1 MIFAKNSLS
10 MADEVLITVIAV
22 AFVLGLVFL
31 SIMAVFAARG
41 RMLFRKK
48 IISNDYNVRI
58 YTLDY
63 DKCLIYYFDRKD
75 MKKVVTVSFDSFY
88 SQFSNEDSR
97 NVKEWIMNIIEDSDQ
112 ASDYLEVSVILNKKH
127 AIGFSLYE
135 LTSIDRERKL
145 IHFESRLLP
154 SLSEHNKKHNIKSHI
169 KRINDIQSHDEKHRL
184 ENKGAIIL
192 IKFFSAHSFEI
203 DEELVGPLMIQ
214 LVNHLASV
222 INEHRYIINLN
233 PTEVAI
239 YDQEASSRAAV
250 GGLASKVK
258 KIADSFLSIS
268 SYDETYV
275 ITIGIAIRENKDDVK
290 TLVGHGRE
298 MAIIAE
304 QKEDVGIE
312 LYDSEKDYSNIIGS
326 GSYREIV
333 SIIRNKT
340 VRYYF
345 KPILNTESLDI
356 ESYLL
361 LIEPYG
367 TQFDTFNELLE
378 DAHDLRLAK
387 PILKSFLGDA
397 LEQVAKTDKVTIF
410 IDTDISYL
418 DDYISVLE
426 KYSGSNI
433 EDVLCFD
440 EDLLVSYNE
449 NYEDLEQRLP
459 ELKNRGYKLGL
470 IIDDENQPLSSQAL
484 SFFDYF
490 LVGDNVTN
498 NIRMNDHQLARFRTI
513 IDIYSRLKGTIVA
526 TSLKMISDAEIAD
539 KLGVHHFG
547 CSEIADASS
556 NLEVLD
562 SLQKEK
568 VVKHFGNK

>member
-1 MIFAKNSLS
+1 MT
-10 MADEVLITVIAV
+10 DEVLIIVIAV

-75 MKKVVTVSFDSFY
+75 MKKVVTVSFDLFY
-88 SQFSNEDSR
+88 NQFTSEDSK
-97 NVKEWIMNIIEDSDQ
+97 NVKEWITNIIEDNEQ

-127 AIGFSLYE
+127 ALGFSLYE
-135 LTSIDRERKL
+135 LTSIDREKKI

-154 SLSEHNKKHNIKSHI
+154 SLSVQNKKHNIKAHI

-184 ENKGAIIL
+184 ENKGAVIL
-192 IKFFSAHSFEI
+192 LKFFSAHSFEI

-214 LVNHLASV
+214 LINHLASV
-222 INEHRYIINLN
+222 INTHRYIINLN

-312 LYDSEKDYSNIIGS
+312 LFDPEKDYSNIIGS
-326 GSYREIV
+326 GAYREIV

-345 KPILNTESLDI
+345 KPVLNTESLDI
-356 ESYLL
+356 GSYLL

-367 TQFDTFNELLE
+367 TQFDNFKELLE
-378 DAHDLRLAK
+378 EAHDLRLSK
-387 PILKSFLGDA
+387 PILKSFLGNA
-397 LEQVAKTDKVTIF
+397 LKQIEKTNRVTIF

-426 KYSGSNI
+426 KHSSSNV
-433 EDVLCFD
+433 EKVLCFG
-440 EDLLVSYNE
+440 ENLLVSYNE

-459 ELKNRGYKLGL
+459 KLKNDGYKLGL
-470 IIDDENQPLSSQAL
+470 IIDDENQPLNSQVL

-490 LVGDNVTN
+490 LVENNVTN
-498 NIRMNDHQLARFRTI
+498 NIRVDDHQLARFRTI
-513 IDIYSRLKGTIVA
+513 IDIYSRLNGTIVA
-526 TSLKMISDAEIAD
+526 AALKTISDAEITE
-539 KLGVHHFG
+539 KLGVHYFA

-562 SLQKEK
+562 GLQKEK
-568 VVKHFGNK
+568 LIKHFGNK